1 MRSGLLIAAVLAC
14 VLAAAGCGSGGGGGG
29 NKADTTTT
37 TTAASTT
44 TGSTA
49 GSKLQP
55 GDVALVGPVHIT
67 QTQLTGLLNE
77 AKANYESQG
86 QTFPKAGTSAYET
99 VKGEAMALLIQ
110 QAEAIQEAGKL
121 GINVTDAE
129 IEKQVEKTKQ
139 QCCGG
144 SEKNYQ
150 AALKQNGLTDAQL
163 RDNFRTTLYEQKL
176 SAKLTH
182 GITVPESAIKTYYA
196 KHQDSFTT
204 KPSRKVRYILL
215 GKNKATLADTL
226 DKKLTGAGRQT
237 WCSLAKKYSQD
248 PSTAG
253 KCGESSFTK
262 GQTVGEFDKLLFS
275 LPTNT
280 VGKVNSQQYGW
291 FVLEP
296 TAAATPTKTTP
307 LAKATAKIKTTLLN
321 QKKQAAITAWTKKTQ
336 KAYCNANLV
345 QYGAGDKPNPDPCS

>member
-1 MRSGLLIAAVLAC
+1 MRSGFLLAAVLAC
-14 VLAAAGCGSGGGGGG
+14 VLAAAGCGGGG
-29 NKADTTTT
+29 NKAATTTT
-37 TTAASTT
+37 TTAAT
-44 TGSTA
+44 TA
-49 GSKLQP
+49 GSSKLQP
-55 GDVALVGPVHIT
+55 GDVAVVGPVHIT
-67 QTQLTGLLNE
+67 KTQLSGLLNE

-86 QTFPKAGTSAYET
+86 QAFPKSGTSAYAS

-121 GINVTDAE
+121 GITVTDGE

-163 RDNFRTTLYEQKL
+163 RDNFRTTLFEQKL

-182 GITVPESAIKTYYA
+182 GITVPESAIKTYYTT
-196 KHQDSFTT
+196 HQSSFTT
-204 KPSRKVRYILL
+204 KPSRKVRYILI
-215 GKNKATLADTL
+215 GKNKAALAGTL
-226 DKKLTGAGRQT
+226 DKELTGAGRQT
-237 WCSLAKKYSQD
+237 WCTLAKKYSQD
-248 PSTAG
+248 PSTAS

-296 TAAATPTKTTP
+296 TAAATATKTTP

-321 QKKQAAITAWTKKTQ
+321 QKKQSAITAWTKKTQ
-336 KAYCNANLV
+336 KAYCSANLV
-345 QYGAGDKPNPDPCS
+345 QYGAGDKPDPDPCA